1 MTTPPEAISPARI
14 LDYLT
19 STTSNYPQDSQ
30 FLQIFHSLHPAISTA
45 NSNEYPLRLYIVQ
58 QPAPAKHRR
67 SYVEI
72 KDLRALCGRDP
83 ATDLA
88 VSVSDAAC
96 AATPGGGEG
105 TAMSDLKDSVLV
117 MRRILEAP
125 VLTAETLACLPG
137 SDGSTSGSG
146 SDSMRGDGSSNASD
160 DTSSSLADDDMASGN
175 GGSGGRMELSK
186 MFLGADHVASWM
198 SNNASAYIDMC
209 MSMGISDH
217 SDGSDSASPP
227 PSSTN
232 APAQSVPEQVD
243 YRSDGAAGDIYDDED
258 EDATNDDTREGKRA
272 RHSATITNPH
282 QALPPFFRPLIKDG
296 KVQFEIW
303 VVAFLKPQLLADL
316 PPKPCPG
323 GGPHMQSSS
332 QWTERVNELLDS
344 TELQRFVTS
353 EVAGGRIGVDFKKIM
368 AEKKDGRKSTRT
380 VIR

>member
-1 MTTPPEAISPARI
+1 MPTPPKAIDPA
-14 LDYLT
+14 LLLAYL
-19 STTSNYPQDSQ
+19 SSNHPQDTQ
-30 FLQIFHSLHPAISTA
+30 FLQIFNSFHPTISTA
-45 NSNEYPLRLYIVQ
+45 NSNEHPLRLYIVQ

-72 KDLRALCGRDP
+72 KDLRALCGHDP

-88 VSVSDAAC
+88 ASVSDA
-96 AATPGGGEG
+96 PGGGEG
-105 TAMSDLKDSVLV
+105 AAMSDLKDSVLV

-137 SDGSTSGSG
+137 SDGSTAGSG
-146 SDSMRGDGSSNASD
+146 SDSTRGDGSSNAGD
-160 DTSSSLADDDMASGN
+160 DTSSSLADDDMTGGN
-175 GGSGGRMELSK
+175 GVSGGEMELSK
-186 MFLGADHVASWM
+186 MFLG
-198 SNNASAYIDMC
+198 

-217 SDGSDSASPP
+217 SDGSDSTLPP

-232 APAQSVPEQVD
+232 TPAQSLPEQVD
-243 YRSDGAAGDIYDDED
+243 YQSDGAAGDIYDDED
-258 EDATNDDTREGKRA
+258 EDGTNDDTREGKRA
-272 RHSATITNPH
+272 RHSTTAINPH

>member
-1 MTTPPEAISPARI
+1 MPTLPKAIDPA
-14 LDYLT
+14 LLLAYL
-19 STTSNYPQDSQ
+19 SSKHPQDSQ

-88 VSVSDAAC
+88 VSVSDAAG
-96 AATPGGGEG
+96 AAAPGGEEG
-105 TAMSDLKDSVLV
+105 AAMSDLKDSVLV

-137 SDGSTSGSG
+137 SDGSTAGSG
-146 SDSMRGDGSSNASD
+146 SDSMRGDGSSNAGD
-160 DTSSSLADDDMASGN
+160 DTSSSLADDDMAGGN
-175 GGSGGRMELSK
+175 GCSGGGMELSK
-186 MFLGADHVASWM
+186 MFLDADHVASWM
-198 SNNASAYIDMC
+198 SNSASAYIDMC
-209 MSMGISDH
+209 MSMGISD
-217 SDGSDSASPP
+217 GSDSAPPP

-232 APAQSVPEQVD
+232 TPAQLVPEQVD
-243 YRSDGAAGDIYDDED
+243 YQSDGAAGDIYDDED
-258 EDATNDDTREGKRA
+258 EDPTNDDTREGKRA
-272 RHSATITNPH
+272 RHSTNTINPH

-316 PPKPCPG
+316 PPKPCIG